1 MKIKQEAKKR
11 YYDFRCR
18 SKCSQFSVS
27 KKLLEVL
34 LDRLSMN
41 GAEEIVQLLCQSKT
55 KEEWKEAVLSYA
67 EKKRNSILG
76 QYFLLGTITGNYSF
90 FTLDGVNCDSFDYS
104 HFRESFSK
112 EAHNQLRDHFYDYL
126 LLDNKR
132 KNPFLWDGKT
142 YDYTLDLD
150 KNFCLSVFDDVVSG
164 KEQEDAA
171 RASMD
176 AVARNYLVSMVGIY
190 GYDTICHHFDFILY
204 DLASSHPKDLS
215 LEERKKEFL
224 EKENLTDAQFQKI
237 SLLPELKKRVKEVG
251 GEKGKDLLERIERVE
266 PKENAIGEDVSDL
279 FLEYETLYREDLLNH
294 LYVPKDEVTIVED
307 FQDLR
312 PQLLHLFIRRIDQKR
327 SEFEKE
333 MKEEINEEQER
344 MNPFLTDREKEVE
357 FERRKQGLDAQ
368 LDPLQAN
375 YFLNRP
381 GYYTDASGFLKYRSD
396 TTNQISTSIYSE
408 KYFLNRFPVG
418 LLGIGF
424 NKEGVVPEA
433 IVLSSSSY
441 LTTNKGLNHLTYNDD
456 DFMTFSAPYS
466 ELVSNDGRS
475 EVVLFRRNQD
485 YDTKA
490 SYLFLSIDS
499 SDGKK
504 SQESLEKAKA
514 MAVKDKMKL
523 VVYDLYKIR
532 NSYKNWIQSQEEL
545 REEAS
550 IENSLSSKRSLR

>member
-1 MKIKQEAKKR
+1 MKIKQEAKK
-11 YYDFRCR
+11 YYYNLRCR
-18 SKCSQFSVS
+18 SKCKQFTVS
-27 KKLLEVL
+27 KKLLDVL
-34 LDRLSMN
+34 LNRISMN
-41 GAEEIVQLLCQSKT
+41 GGEEILQILSQSKT
-55 KEEWKEAVLSYA
+55 KEEWKEAIISFT
-67 EKKRNSILG
+67 EKKKYSILG
-76 QYFLLGTITGNYSF
+76 QFLLLGTITGNYSF
-90 FTLDGVNCDSFDYS
+90 FALDRVDCDFFDYS
-104 HFRESFSK
+104 HFREPFPK
-112 EAHNQLRDHFYDYL
+112 EAYDKLRDNFYDYV
-126 LLDNKR
+126 LLDNRR
-132 KNPFLWDGKT
+132 KNSFLWDGKI
-142 YDYTLDLD
+142 YDYTLDLN
-150 KNFCLSVFDDVVSG
+150 KEFCLSVFDDVFSG
-164 KEQEDAA
+164 KEQEDVA

-176 AVARNYLVSMVGIY
+176 VVARNYLISMVGIY

-204 DLASSHPKDLS
+204 DLASSHSKDLS

-224 EKENLTDAQFQKI
+224 EKKNLTEVQIQEI
-237 SLLPELKKRVKEVG
+237 SLLPELKKRVKEME
-251 GEKGKDLLERIERVE
+251 GEIGKDLLERIEKLE
-266 PKENAIGEDVSDL
+266 QKENVLGENVSDL

-294 LYVPKDEVTIVED
+294 LYVPKEEVTIVED
-307 FQDLR
+307 FRDLR
-312 PQLLHLFIRRIDQKR
+312 PQLLHLLIRRIDQKQ

-333 MKEEINEEQER
+333 MKEEINKKQEKT
-344 MNPFLTDREKEVE
+344 NPFLTDREKEIE

-368 LDPLQAN
+368 LDPLQVN

-381 GYYTDASGFLKYRSD
+381 GYYTDSSGLLHYRSD

-408 KYFLNRFPVG
+408 KYFLNKFPVG

-433 IVLSSSSY
+433 IVFSCSSY
-441 LTTNKGLNHLTYNDD
+441 LTTNKGLNHLTSNGD

-466 ELVSNDGRS
+466 ELVLNDGRS

-504 SQESLEKAKA
+504 SHEYLEMAKA

-545 REEAS
+545 KEETS
-550 IENSLSSKRSLR
+550 IENSFSSKR